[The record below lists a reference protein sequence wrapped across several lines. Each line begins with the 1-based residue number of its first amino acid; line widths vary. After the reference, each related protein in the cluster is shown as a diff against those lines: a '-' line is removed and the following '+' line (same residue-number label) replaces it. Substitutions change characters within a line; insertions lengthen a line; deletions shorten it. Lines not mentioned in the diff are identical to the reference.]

1 MRVAYIRVSTIEQNT
16 ARQEEGLQ
24 SYNIEKYF
32 TEKMSG
38 KNTHRPEL
46 QKALDFC
53 REGDILYVWDFSRL
67 ARSTIDLL
75 KIAEMLTAKG
85 VTLISIKENIDTS
98 TPQGKLMLTLIGAIA
113 EFERTSLLEKQR
125 EGIAVAK
132 KAGKYKG
139 RKPIEINDFEPHY
152 TAYMQRQISK
162 SQLAKKLHISRPTL
176 NRLFEE
182 YKEQQ
187 PELKPV

>member
-75 KIAEMLTAKG
+75 KIAEML
-85 VTLISIKENIDTS
+85 
-98 TPQGKLMLTLIGAIA
+98 
-113 EFERTSLLEKQR
+113 LE
-125 EGIAVAK
+125 
-132 KAGKYKG
+132 
-139 RKPIEINDFEPHY
+139 
-152 TAYMQRQISK
+152 
-162 SQLAKKLHISRPTL
+162 
-176 NRLFEE
+176 
-182 YKEQQ
+182 
-187 PELKPV
+187 ELQ